1 MDILG
6 YITIAAQ
13 QRAADLFIIAGAPCS
28 MRMDKTI
35 RQLDDQKLLPND
47 TELLIKELYKLAGRD
62 MDRFC
67 RTWDDDFSFAV
78 PGLARFR
85 VNTYRQRGSLAAV
98 IRVVSFTIPDWKQM
112 HILPQIMELSKLTNG
127 MVLVTGAA
135 DSGKSTTLA
144 CLIDEINKTRS
155 CHIITLEDPIEYL
168 HRDRMSIISQR
179 EMTIDTATFPT
190 ALRACLRQS
199 PDVIQ
204 LGEMRDME
212 TIRAAMTAAETGHL
226 LLTTLHTRSAVST
239 IDRIIDTFPAEQQE
253 QIRIQLCSV
262 LHTVICQ
269 QLLPSKQGKLVPAFE
284 IMHMNKAIASLIRD
298 RKIHQI
304 DNTIASG
311 AAEGMVSMD
320 QYILNL
326 YQAGEIERDTAVR
339 FARNQDQLARNEG
352 RRRDIRE
359 SIAKK
364 LNSWYNQL
372 LNT

>member
-1 MDILG
+1 MDLMG
-6 YITIAAQ
+6 YITTAAQ

-35 RQLDDQKLLPND
+35 RQLDEKKLLPND
-47 TELLIKELYKLAGRD
+47 TEELIKEVYRLAGRD
-62 MDRFC
+62 MDRFYK
-67 RTWDDDFSFAV
+67 TWDDDFSFAV

-85 VNTYRQRGSLAAV
+85 VNTYRQRGSMAAV
-98 IRVVSFTIPDWKQM
+98 IRVVSFTIPDWKEM

-179 EMTIDTATFPT
+179 EMTLDTATFPT

-339 FARNQDQLARNEG
+339 FARNQDQLAR
-352 RRRDIRE
+352 
-359 SIAKK
+359 K
-364 LNSWYNQL
+364 LNF
-372 LNT
+372 

>member
-304 DNTIASG
+304 DNTIASS
-311 AAEGMVSMD
+311 AAEGMISMD

-326 YQAGEIERDTAVR
+326 YQAGEIDRDTAVR
-339 FARNQDQLARNEG
+339 FARNQEQLAR
-352 RRRDIRE
+352 
-359 SIAKK
+359 K
-364 LNSWYNQL
+364 LNA
-372 LNT
+372 

>member
-1 MDILG
+1 MDLMG
-6 YITIAAQ
+6 YITTAAQ

-35 RQLDDQKLLPND
+35 RQLDEKKLLPND
-47 TELLIKELYKLAGRD
+47 TEELIKEVYRLAGRD
-62 MDRFC
+62 MNRFYK
-67 RTWDDDFSFAV
+67 TWDDDFSFAV

-98 IRVVSFTIPDWKQM
+98 IRVVSFTIPDWKEM

-326 YQAGEIERDTAVR
+326 YQAGAIERDTAVR
-339 FARNQDQLARNEG
+339 FARNQDQLAR
-352 RRRDIRE
+352 
-359 SIAKK
+359 K
-364 LNSWYNQL
+364 LNF
-372 LNT
+372 

>member
-35 RQLDDQKLLPND
+35 RQLDEKKLLPND
-47 TELLIKELYKLAGRD
+47 TEELIKEVYRLAGRD
-62 MDRFC
+62 MDRFYK
-67 RTWDDDFSFAV
+67 TWDDDFSFAV

-85 VNTYRQRGSLAAV
+85 VNTYRQRGSMAAV
-98 IRVVSFTIPDWKQM
+98 IRVVSFTIPDWKEM

-326 YQAGEIERDTAVR
+326 YQAGAIERDTAVR
-339 FARNQDQLARNEG
+339 FARNQEQLAR
-352 RRRDIRE
+352 
-359 SIAKK
+359 K
-364 LNSWYNQL
+364 LNG
-372 LNT
+372 

>member
-1 MDILG
+1 MDLMG
-6 YITIAAQ
+6 YITTAAQ

-35 RQLDDQKLLPND
+35 RQLDEKKLLPND
-47 TELLIKELYKLAGRD
+47 TEELIKEVYRLAGRD
-62 MDRFC
+62 MDRFYK
-67 RTWDDDFSFAV
+67 TWDDDFSFAV

-85 VNTYRQRGSLAAV
+85 VNTYRQRGSMAAV
-98 IRVVSFTIPDWKQM
+98 IRVVSFTIPDWKEM

-339 FARNQDQLARNEG
+339 FARNQDQLAR
-352 RRRDIRE
+352 
-359 SIAKK
+359 K
-364 LNSWYNQL
+364 LNG
-372 LNT
+372 

>member
-1 MDILG
+1 MDLMG
-6 YITIAAQ
+6 YITTAAQ

-35 RQLDDQKLLPND
+35 RQLDEKKLLPND
-47 TELLIKELYKLAGRD
+47 TEELIKEVYRLAGRD
-62 MDRFC
+62 MDRFYK
-67 RTWDDDFSFAV
+67 TWDDDFSFAV

-85 VNTYRQRGSLAAV
+85 VNTYRQRGSMAAV
-98 IRVVSFTIPDWKQM
+98 IRVVSFTIPDWKEM

-326 YQAGEIERDTAVR
+326 YQAGAIERDTAVR
-339 FARNQDQLARNEG
+339 FARNQEQLAR
-352 RRRDIRE
+352 
-359 SIAKK
+359 K
-364 LNSWYNQL
+364 LNG
-372 LNT
+372 

>member
-1 MDILG
+1 MDLMG
-6 YITIAAQ
+6 YITTAAQ

-35 RQLDDQKLLPND
+35 RQLDEKKLLPND
-47 TELLIKELYKLAGRD
+47 TEELIKEVYRLADRD
-62 MDRFC
+62 MDRFYK
-67 RTWDDDFSFAV
+67 TWDDDFSFAV

-85 VNTYRQRGSLAAV
+85 VNTYRQRGSMAAV
-98 IRVVSFTIPDWKQM
+98 IRVVSFTIPDWKEM

-326 YQAGEIERDTAVR
+326 YQAGAIERDTAVR
-339 FARNQDQLARNEG
+339 FARNQEQLAR
-352 RRRDIRE
+352 
-359 SIAKK
+359 K
-364 LNSWYNQL
+364 LNG
-372 LNT
+372 

>member
-1 MDILG
+1 MELISFL
-6 YITIAAQ
+6 TTVTQ
-13 QRAADLFIIAGAPCS
+13 QRGADLFIIAGAPCS
-28 MRMDKTI
+28 MRVDKTL
-35 RQLDDQKLLPND
+35 QPLSESKLLPND
-47 TELLIKELYKLAGRD
+47 TEALVREVYRLANRD
-62 MDRFC
+62 MDKFYQ
-67 RTWDDDFSFAV
+67 TWDDDFSFAV

-98 IRVVSFTIPDWKQM
+98 IRVVSFTIPDWKEM
-112 HILPQIMELSKLTNG
+112 HILPQIMDLARLRSG

-144 CLIDEINKTRS
+144 CLVDQINKTRS

-168 HRDRMSIISQR
+168 HRDQKSIVSQR

-226 LLTTLHTRSAVST
+226 LLTTLHTRGAVST

-262 LHTVICQ
+262 LHTVISQ
-269 QLLPSKQGKLVPAFE
+269 QLLPNKQGKLVPAFE

-304 DNTIASG
+304 DNTIATAG
-311 AAEGMVSMD
+311 AEGMISMD

-326 YQAGEIERDTAVR
+326 YQAGQIDRDTAIR
-339 FARNQDQLARNEG
+339 FARNQDQLLR
-352 RRRDIRE
+352 
-359 SIAKK
+359 K
-364 LNSWYNQL
+364 LG
-372 LNT
+372 

>member
-1 MDILG
+1 MDLMG
-6 YITIAAQ
+6 YITTAAQ

-35 RQLDDQKLLPND
+35 RQLDEKKLLPND
-47 TELLIKELYKLAGRD
+47 TEELIKEVYRLADRD
-62 MDRFC
+62 MDRFY

-85 VNTYRQRGSLAAV
+85 VNTYRQRGSMAAV
-98 IRVVSFTIPDWKQM
+98 IRVVSFTIPDWKEM

-326 YQAGEIERDTAVR
+326 YQAGAIERDTAVR
-339 FARNQDQLARNEG
+339 FARNQDQLAR
-352 RRRDIRE
+352 
-359 SIAKK
+359 K
-364 LNSWYNQL
+364 LNF
-372 LNT
+372 

>member
-1 MDILG
+1 MDLMG
-6 YITIAAQ
+6 YITTAAQ

-35 RQLDDQKLLPND
+35 RQLDEKKLLPND
-47 TELLIKELYKLAGRD
+47 TEELIKEVYRLAGRD
-62 MDRFC
+62 MDRFYK
-67 RTWDDDFSFAV
+67 TWDDDFSFAV

-85 VNTYRQRGSLAAV
+85 VNTYRQRGSMAAV
-98 IRVVSFTIPDWKQM
+98 IRVVSFTIPDWKEM

-326 YQAGEIERDTAVR
+326 YQAGAIERDTAVR
-339 FARNQDQLARNEG
+339 FARNQDQLAR
-352 RRRDIRE
+352 
-359 SIAKK
+359 K
-364 LNSWYNQL
+364 LNF
-372 LNT
+372 

>member
-1 MDILG
+1 MDLMG
-6 YITIAAQ
+6 YITTAAQ

-35 RQLDDQKLLPND
+35 RQLDEKKLLPND
-47 TELLIKELYKLAGRD
+47 TEELIKEVYRLADRD
-62 MDRFC
+62 MDRVYK
-67 RTWDDDFSFAV
+67 TWDDDFSFAV

-85 VNTYRQRGSLAAV
+85 VNTYRQRGSMAAV
-98 IRVVSFTIPDWKQM
+98 IRVVSFTIPDWKEM

-155 CHIITLEDPIEYL
+155 CHIITLEDPIEYR

-339 FARNQDQLARNEG
+339 FARNQEQLAR
-352 RRRDIRE
+352 
-359 SIAKK
+359 K
-364 LNSWYNQL
+364 LNG
-372 LNT
+372 

>member
-1 MDILG
+1 M
-6 YITIAAQ
+6 
-13 QRAADLFIIAGAPCS
+13 
-28 MRMDKTI
+28 
-35 RQLDDQKLLPND
+35 
-47 TELLIKELYKLAGRD
+47 
-62 MDRFC
+62 
-67 RTWDDDFSFAV
+67 
-78 PGLARFR
+78 
-85 VNTYRQRGSLAAV
+85 AAV
-98 IRVVSFTIPDWKQM
+98 IRVVSFTIPDWKEM

-127 MVLVTGAA
+127 MVLVTGSA

-326 YQAGEIERDTAVR
+326 YQAGAIERDTAVR
-339 FARNQDQLARNEG
+339 FARNQDQLAR
-352 RRRDIRE
+352 
-359 SIAKK
+359 K
-364 LNSWYNQL
+364 LNF
-372 LNT
+372 

>member
-1 MDILG
+1 MDLMG
-6 YITIAAQ
+6 YITTAAQ

-35 RQLDDQKLLPND
+35 RQLDEKKLLPHD
-47 TELLIKELYKLAGRD
+47 TEELIKEVYRLAGRD
-62 MDRFC
+62 MDRFYK
-67 RTWDDDFSFAV
+67 TWDDDFSFAV

-85 VNTYRQRGSLAAV
+85 VNTYRQRGSMAAV
-98 IRVVSFTIPDWKQM
+98 IRVVSFTIPDWKEM

-326 YQAGEIERDTAVR
+326 YQAGAIERDTAVR
-339 FARNQDQLARNEG
+339 FARNQDQLAR
-352 RRRDIRE
+352 
-359 SIAKK
+359 K
-364 LNSWYNQL
+364 LNG
-372 LNT
+372 

>member
-1 MDILG
+1 MDLME
-6 YITIAAQ
+6 YITKAAQ
-13 QRAADLFIIAGAPCS
+13 HKAADMFILAGTPCS
-28 MRMDKTI
+28 IRLDKTI
-35 RQLDDQKLLPND
+35 QQLDEQKLMPND
-47 TELLIKELYKLAGRD
+47 TEVLIKEIYRLANRD
-62 MDRFC
+62 MARFYQ
-67 RTWDDDFSFAV
+67 TWDDDFSFAV

-85 VNTYRQRGSLAAV
+85 VNTYRQRGSMAAV
-98 IRVVSFTIPDWKQM
+98 IRVVSFSIPNWEEM
-112 HILPQIMELSKLTNG
+112 HIPRQIIELSRLTNG

-239 IDRIIDTFPAEQQE
+239 IDRIIDTFPSEQQE

-269 QLLPSKQGKLVPAFE
+269 QLLPGKDGKLIPAFE

-304 DNTIASG
+304 DNAIATS
-311 AAEGMVSMD
+311 AAEGMISMD
-320 QYILNL
+320 QYLLNL
-326 YQAGEIERDTAVR
+326 YQAGEINRDTAIR
-339 FARNQDQLARNEG
+339 FSRNQDQLMR
-352 RRRDIRE
+352 
-359 SIAKK
+359 K
-364 LNSWYNQL
+364 LG
-372 LNT
+372 

>member
-1 MDILG
+1 
-6 YITIAAQ
+6 
-13 QRAADLFIIAGAPCS
+13 

-35 RQLDDQKLLPND
+35 RQLDEKKLLPND
-47 TELLIKELYKLAGRD
+47 TEELIKEVYRLAGRD
-62 MDRFC
+62 MDRFYK
-67 RTWDDDFSFAV
+67 TWDDDFSFAV

-85 VNTYRQRGSLAAV
+85 VNTYRQRGSMAAV
-98 IRVVSFTIPDWKQM
+98 IRVVSFTIPDWKEM

-339 FARNQDQLARNEG
+339 FARNQDQLAR
-352 RRRDIRE
+352 
-359 SIAKK
+359 K
-364 LNSWYNQL
+364 LNF
-372 LNT
+372 

>member
-1 MDILG
+1 MDLMG

-35 RQLDDQKLLPND
+35 RQLDEKKLLPND
-47 TELLIKELYKLAGRD
+47 TEELIKEVYRLAGRD
-62 MDRFC
+62 MDRFYK
-67 RTWDDDFSFAV
+67 TWDDDFSFAV

-85 VNTYRQRGSLAAV
+85 VNTYRQRGSMAAV
-98 IRVVSFTIPDWKQM
+98 IRVVSFTIPDWKEM

-326 YQAGEIERDTAVR
+326 YQAGAIERDTAVR
-339 FARNQDQLARNEG
+339 FARNQDQLAR
-352 RRRDIRE
+352 
-359 SIAKK
+359 K
-364 LNSWYNQL
+364 LNF
-372 LNT
+372 